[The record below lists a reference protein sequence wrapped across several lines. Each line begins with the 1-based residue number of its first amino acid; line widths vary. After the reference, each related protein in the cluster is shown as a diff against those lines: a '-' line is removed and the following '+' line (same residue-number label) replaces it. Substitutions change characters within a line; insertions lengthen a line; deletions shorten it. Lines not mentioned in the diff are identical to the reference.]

1 MYRMNIKNKLVDLK
15 EYFTEEVEYSMKMT
29 RFNQWTLCICRS
41 VGEIIV
47 LFIPI
52 TIVATIAIHYLKR

>member
-1 MYRMNIKNKLVDLK
+1 MNTLIAIKD
-15 EYFTEEVEYSMKMT
+15 YFTEEVEYNLKMT
-29 RFNQWTLCICRS
+29 RFNQWTLMVCRS

-52 TIVATIAIHYLKR
+52 TIVATIAFHYLKQ